1 MAIKK
6 YYDSDCNLGVLDGKT
21 VAVIGFGSQGHA
33 HSENL
38 AESGVNVVVGLRK
51 GSAHWAKASEFA
63 ATHDNFKVMEVEEA
77 AKAGDVVMMLVP
89 DELCADIYNTQVAPY
104 MTEGKA
110 LAFAHGFNIHFKTIT
125 APKNVDV
132 IMIAPKGPGH
142 IVRRLY
148 TEGEGCPSLICVEQ
162 DYTGKAKDIALAYAS
177 GIGFLGADYSM
188 LNPNDIESITI
199 LKDASATSM
208 YGSQGSNGV
217 VLITTKSAKEGE
229 MKVEYNGFVSFDQP
243 FRKLKVL
250 DATQYRTVFNER
262 LVALGNDPYYS
273 DTELAA
279 TGKGINWQDEVLRSA
294 VSQNHQLAIS
304 GGQSKIKYYLSASYV
319 NQEGVVVNSF
329 HKKYGFTGN
338 IDSKIRDNFDIVF
351 NLNGNYYESKNL
363 NTATYNG
370 HPVSAALLY
379 PPDYPIFDENG
390 KYETPG
396 GTYGNVGSNPV
407 WLLNNGDEDGYGF
420 KILAHARKHL
430 LASGVGIRQI
440 CDILLFAE
448 HYEKEI
454 DWEIFWD
461 RIRMTDGILFA
472 EAIFHLGVQYLGFE
486 EKQFYFPEGVHSM
499 KLDTERLM
507 EDILHSG
514 IHGKGTRSRLH
525 SGTLTLHAAEKR
537 GLSGIF
543 PGLFYMAFPPAKNLL
558 WRFPYLKKHPY
569 LLPFAWGQR
578 LCGYLREGP
587 VLGSVKEIVK
597 TGRKRKEILREYG
610 IFGEKRR

>member
-1 MAIKK
+1 M
-6 YYDSDCNLGVLDGKT
+6 V
-21 VAVIGFGSQGHA
+21 
-33 HSENL
+33 
-38 AESGVNVVVGLRK
+38 
-51 GSAHWAKASEFA
+51 
-63 ATHDNFKVMEVEEA
+63 
-77 AKAGDVVMMLVP
+77 
-89 DELCADIYNTQVAPY
+89 
-104 MTEGKA
+104 
-110 LAFAHGFNIHFKTIT
+110 
-125 APKNVDV
+125 
-132 IMIAPKGPGH
+132 
-142 IVRRLY
+142 
-148 TEGEGCPSLICVEQ
+148 
-162 DYTGKAKDIALAYAS
+162 IALLCLFSSSAWAMDCY
-177 GIGFLGADYSM
+177 
-188 LNPNDIESITI
+188 
-199 LKDASATSM
+199 KDS
-208 YGSQGSNGV
+208 
-217 VLITTKSAKEGE
+217 L
-229 MKVEYNGFVSFDQP
+229 
-243 FRKLKVL
+243 
-250 DATQYRTVFNER
+250 
-262 LVALGNDPYYS
+262 
-273 DTELAA
+273 
-279 TGKGINWQDEVLRSA
+279 
-294 VSQNHQLAIS
+294 
-304 GGQSKIKYYLSASYV
+304 GGQSLVTTTLPTFTVPANAPAGQKIWESGDLLVTVYCDHATRDSTKPVSQDPWSEHVYAYILD
-319 NQEGVVVNSF
+319 SF
-329 HKKYGFTGN
+329 HNT
-338 IDSKIRDNFDIVF
+338 DSLMTNNPYLAFGV
-351 NLNGNYYESKNL
+351 
-363 NTATYNG
+363 TYNG
-370 HPVSAALLY
+370 IDYDIPDIKIDTGACLDKQDDKWGDYKEAACNGVTIQKNITFSVRFRLYVKLKAIPKEQFEACQEAMLLY
-379 PPDYPIFDENG
+379 GMQQLNPETGTENYETAYKKTGGFLVIELHRMLFPENEKWCIGWNGFFDEIH
-390 KYETPG
+390 KQAIERETEG
-396 GTYGNVGSNPV
+396 V
-407 WLLNNGDEDGYGF
+407 
-420 KILAHARKHL
+420 KINMPQPTDHLFFQFCHARKHL

-472 EAIFHLGVQYLGFE
+472 EAIFRLGVQYLGFK